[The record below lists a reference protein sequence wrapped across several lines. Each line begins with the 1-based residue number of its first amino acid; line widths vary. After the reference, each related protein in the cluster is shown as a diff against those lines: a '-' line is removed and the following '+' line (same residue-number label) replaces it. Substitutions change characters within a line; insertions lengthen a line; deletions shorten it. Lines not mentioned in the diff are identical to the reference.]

1 MENKDRGALVGYV
14 DLFLRRKLLFLG
26 VFALLFALLGT
37 AAATWFK
44 STYRARSLLAI
55 GESQP
60 LGFLQVPQTRP
71 RGKTPSS
78 TLSGKTFATIV
89 EGLPMA
95 SRIAKRLEGETADGG
110 DTVRVRIPVKEVHRA
125 IKAEFYDP
133 ELLEITATARQPG
146 AAITLA
152 NAAAD
157 EFVEYNRDQIRK
169 ELLESVSFIEREL
182 TDVSGELV
190 LINEEISEFKKRE
203 AVTNLEAEVQ
213 EKLDA
218 VTEFEKSKLIA
229 EADRAEQLARYE
241 EVRSYLFDKTQ
252 LAMSPLEDPSV
263 QALLKQAAELE
274 AELERVS
281 TEYGPEHPKRALI
294 EGRLDATRGQLDAAM
309 RTTSSEGPVPDDR
322 YYASLRSELTTS
334 AIRLTG
340 LDARIRSLGQAIA
353 AGRLDLATLP
363 PKQFELRGLLLRESV
378 TEAKYRRLLERLEDL
393 EVEIEGI
400 QGNATVLDMAVTAT
414 PEASRIMV
422 LLFAAILSAIGAA
435 GVVMTVEYRDNTIKS
450 PEVIANVLRMTN
462 FGTVPKIQGMGR
474 KWLENAA
481 NDHAFEHY
489 RKLRANV
496 RFSSVKRPIRCM
508 MITSSGPGEGKSS
521 TVASLGVALAQ
532 MDQRVLIV
540 DADLRRPSVWRV
552 FETESVPGVTDV
564 LTGQIDLEA
573 AIKPSGFRNLDL
585 LTSGPIP
592 PNPAELFESE
602 QMDALVKRL
611 RDHSKYDM
619 ILFDSAPTLLTTD
632 TPVLA
637 AKMDGVLVVLEAGKT
652 TEEQGLM
659 TKEMLTNS
667 GARVLGAILNK
678 SRSSGAGYYY
688 YGAGQN
694 GDRRTKGKG
703 PRDGGL
709 VGSLKNLGDRIRTEG

>member
-1 MENKDRGALVGYV
+1 MEKKDRGALVGYV

-26 VFALLFALLGT
+26 IFVLLFALLGG

-95 SRIAKRLEGETADGG
+95 SRVAHRLGG
-110 DTVRVRIPVKEVHRA
+110 DTLDIPVKEVHRA

-133 ELLEITATARQPG
+133 ELLEITASARQPG
-146 AAITLA
+146 VAIALA

-169 ELLESVSFIEREL
+169 ELSESATFIQREL
-182 TDVSGELV
+182 GNVSNELA
-190 LINEEISEFKKRE
+190 LINTEINEFKKRE

-213 EKLDA
+213 EKLDS
-218 VTEFEKSKLIA
+218 VTEFEKSKLLA
-229 EADRAEQLARYE
+229 EADRAEQRARYE
-241 EVRSYLFDKTQ
+241 EVRDLLFDRTQ
-252 LAMSPLEDPSV
+252 VKLSPLEDPGV
-263 QALLKQAAELE
+263 QALLKQAADLE

-281 TEYGPEHPKRALI
+281 TEYGESHPKRALA
-294 EGRLDATRGQLDAAM
+294 EGRLRATRDQLEAAM
-309 RTTSSEGPVPDDR
+309 QSTQAAAPIPDDR
-322 YYASLRSELTTS
+322 YYASLRTELTSS

-340 LDARIRSLGQAIA
+340 LDARIRSLTGAIETGRGQ
-353 AGRLDLATLP
+353 LASLP

-378 TEAKYRRLLERLEDL
+378 TEAKYRRLLERLEDI

-414 PEASRIMV
+414 PEASRVMV

-435 GVVMTVEYRDNTIKS
+435 GAVMTVEYRDNTIKS

-462 FGTVPKIQGMGR
+462 FGTVPRIQGMGR
-474 KWLENAA
+474 KWLENAS

-508 MITSSGPGEGKSS
+508 MVTSSGPGEGKSS

-552 FETESVPGVTDV
+552 FEVESVPGVTDV

-602 QMDALVKRL
+602 QMDNLVKRL
-611 RDHSKYDM
+611 REHSKYDM
-619 ILFDSAPTLLTTD
+619 VLFDSAPTLLTTD

-659 TKEMLTNS
+659 TKEMLVNS

-678 SRSSGAGYYY
+678 SRSSSAGYYY

-694 GDRRTKGKG
+694 GDPRGKGKG

-709 VGSLKNLGDRIRTEG
+709 VGSLKNLGEKIRTEG